1 MARIKLGIA
10 SKVLAGLTVMTLV
23 TLVSAG
29 LAAIAF
35 TQFNQSFTDI
45 SRRKLPALVG
55 ASKLIRESER
65 IIANAP
71 DIIVAQNQFIRA
83 NLARDIE
90 EKINQKDKFIR
101 PLREAGVE
109 SKALEVLSRQFDLVF
124 ANLKT
129 LIDIT
134 DNRLKIEFRTRQIFI
149 RLYRITQTMGAPGQ
163 DPCFNYPPVS
173 PRPLPDK
180 STLLSSTPGDCQEDL
195 MKFDLWRE
203 TVNRANATL
212 LYLDVVTNKSELDD
226 LKGEFTSLQTEAD
239 QTWQALPARI
249 KAAARP
255 IHMEIFNYGT
265 GKENIFTLK
274 ENLIAL
280 QQRMEDNLIENKF
293 LSAELA
299 EMVNQIFSGVQGD
312 VFKQHHLF
320 DRAVG
325 RLIIMLIA
333 IPMLGL
339 VSAVAIY
346 FYIRRSVIARII
358 GLKEYMRG
366 LVENRAVPI
375 PTSGRD
381 EVADMAESVNYFIT
395 EINHREKKMNQAKQT
410 AEAANRA
417 KSEFLAN
424 MSHEIRSPINGIIGS
439 INLLND
445 TSLTEEQLDYLD
457 MAGTSASHLLDLIN
471 DILDLSKIEAGR
483 VELLDVNFSLPEL
496 IHRVFLIIRP
506 RADEKLLQLTCTA
519 AEQIPLSLYGDAGRL
534 RQVFINL
541 LGNAVKFTETGQID
555 LDIQAEETTETRC
568 KLHVQVRDTGI
579 GIPAGKI
586 TSIFDPFE
594 QVDISYN
601 KKYEGTGLGL
611 AISKQIVELMNGA
624 IWVESNHPGP
634 GVTFHFTAWLSI
646 GTEEPRLHVPEPGA
660 AAGVGKQPL
669 KILFVEDNYINRKVG
684 SKLLAR
690 LGHTVEIAV
699 DGHEAVEKIFLQK
712 YDLVLMDLQMPV
724 MDGLEATRVIREK
737 EKQSGRYIPI
747 IAMTASVMKSDREL
761 CLAAGMDDYIGK
773 PFDLGELTAT
783 INKFSRMSDSEI
795 VIDNIQKTSQP
806 RDKVIDIDDVT
817 ARSLGDLALVREFVV
832 IFLDGCDKDLDSIKQ
847 AVHLG
852 DPEKLEFC
860 AHRFKSALGDVAAY
874 RAVDLNAG
882 LEKMARAGKLAKVEE
897 TYMELEEEVGRVKA
911 ALADFLKGFEE

>member
-1 MARIKLGIA
+1 MARIKFGIA

-23 TLVSAG
+23 ILVSAG

-35 TQFNQSFTDI
+35 TQFNQSFADI

-55 ASKLIRESER
+55 ASQLIRESER

-83 NLARDIE
+83 NLAKDIE
-90 EKINQKDKFIR
+90 EKINQKDKFIK

-109 SKALEVLSRQFDLVF
+109 LKALEVLSRQFDLVF

-134 DNRLKIEFRTRQIFI
+134 DNRLKSEFRSRQIFV
-149 RLYRITQTMGAPGQ
+149 RLYRITQTLGAVGQ
-163 DPCFNYPPVS
+163 DPCLNNLPIS
-173 PRPLPDK
+173 SQPLPDK
-180 STLLSSTPGDCQEDL
+180 STRSALVPGDCQKDFI
-195 MKFDLWRE
+195 KFDLWCE
-203 TVNRANATL
+203 TVHRANTTL
-212 LYLDVVTNKSELDD
+212 LYLDVVTNKSDLDD
-226 LKGEFTSLQTEAD
+226 LKGEFSSLLAEAD
-239 QTWQALPARI
+239 QTLQALPAKI
-249 KAAARP
+249 KAAAGP
-255 IHMEIFNYGT
+255 IHAEITNYGS

-299 EMVNQIFSGVQGD
+299 KMVNQIFSGVQDD
-312 VFKQHHLF
+312 VFTQHHLF

-325 RLIIMLIA
+325 RLIVILVA

-366 LVENRAVPI
+366 LVESRIVPI
-375 PTSGRD
+375 PTQGGD

-395 EINHREKKMNQAKQT
+395 EIQHREEKMNQAKQT

-439 INLLND
+439 VNLLND
-445 TSLTEEQLDYLD
+445 TSLTEEQLDCVE
-457 MAGTSASHLLDLIN
+457 MARTSASHLLDLIN

-496 IHRVFLIIRP
+496 VHRVFLIIRP
-506 RADEKLLQLTCTA
+506 KADEKLIQLTYTV
-519 AEQIPLSLYGDAGRL
+519 AEQIPLFLYGDAGRL
-534 RQVFINL
+534 RQVLINL
-541 LGNAVKFTETGQID
+541 LGNAVKFIETGKIE
-555 LDIQAEETTETRC
+555 LDIQAEETSATRC

-579 GIPAGKI
+579 GIPADKI
-586 TSIFDPFE
+586 ASIFDPFE

-611 AISKQIVELMNGA
+611 AISKKIVGLMNGA
-624 IWVESNHPGP
+624 IWVENNHPEP

-646 GTEEPRLHVPEPGA
+646 GKEEPKPHETEPGA
-660 AAGVGKQPL
+660 ATGAIKASL
-669 KILFVEDNYINRKVG
+669 KILLVEDNYINQKVG

-690 LGHTVEIAV
+690 LGHIVEIAV
-699 DGHEAVEKIFLQK
+699 DGQEAIEKVFLRK

-724 MDGLEATRVIREK
+724 MNGLEATQVIRQK
-737 EKQSGRYIPI
+737 EKQTEGHIPI
-747 IAMTASVMKSDREL
+747 VAMTASVMKGDREL
-761 CLAAGMDDYIGK
+761 CLAAGMDGYIGK

-783 INKFSRMSDSEI
+783 INKFGRMFDSEI
-795 VIDNIQKTSQP
+795 VIENIQKTYQSQ
-806 RDKVIDIDDVT
+806 DKVIDIDDVID
-817 ARSLGDLALVREFVV
+817 RSFGDVALVKEFVM
-832 IFLDGCDKDLDSIKQ
+832 IFLDGCDKDLDSVRQ
-847 AVHLG
+847 AVHFG
-852 DPEKLEFC
+852 DAKKLEFC
-860 AHRFKSALGDVAAY
+860 AHRFKSDLVDVAAY
-874 RAVDLNAG
+874 KAVGLDAR
-882 LEKMARAGKLAKVEE
+882 LEKMARAGKLDKVEE
-897 TYMELEEEVGRVKA
+897 TYLELEEEVGRVKA
-911 ALADFLKGFEE
+911 ALADFIKGFEE

>member
-1 MARIKLGIA
+1 MARIKFGIA

-35 TQFNQSFTDI
+35 TQFNQSFADI

-55 ASKLIRESER
+55 ASQLIRESER

-90 EKINQKDKFIR
+90 EKINQKDKFIK

-109 SKALEVLSRQFDLVF
+109 LKALEILSRQFDRVF

-134 DNRLKIEFRTRQIFI
+134 DNRLKIEFRSRQIFV
-149 RLYRITQTMGAPGQ
+149 RLYRITQTLGSLGQ
-163 DPCFNYPPVS
+163 DPCLSHPLIPPQ
-173 PRPLPDK
+173 PGPEK
-180 STLLSSTPGDCQEDL
+180 STRSALAPGPCQEDYI
-195 MKFDLWRE
+195 KFDRWRE
-203 TVNRANATL
+203 TVHRANTTL
-212 LYLDVVTNKSELDD
+212 LYLDVVTNNSELDD
-226 LKGEFTSLQTEAD
+226 LKGQFPSLLAEAD

-249 KAAARP
+249 KATAEP
-255 IHMEIFNYGT
+255 IHSEIFNYGT
-265 GKENIFTLK
+265 GKEDIFTLK
-274 ENLIAL
+274 KNLITL

-299 EMVNQIFSGVQGD
+299 KIVNQIFSGVQGD
-312 VFKQHHLF
+312 VFNQHHLF
-320 DRAVG
+320 DRGVG
-325 RLIIMLIA
+325 RLIVMLIA

-339 VSAVAIY
+339 ISAVAIY

-366 LVENRAVPI
+366 LVESRAVPI
-375 PTSGRD
+375 TNRGGD

-395 EINHREKKMNQAKQT
+395 EIKHREETMHQAKQT

-445 TSLTEEQLDYLD
+445 TPLTEEQLDCVD
-457 MAGTSASHLLDLIN
+457 MAGTSAAHLLDLIN

-483 VELLDVNFSLPEL
+483 VELLDVNFSLLEL
-496 IHRVFLIIRP
+496 MHRVFLIIRP
-506 RADEKLLQLTCTA
+506 KAEEKMLQLTCSV
-519 AEQIPLSLYGDAGRL
+519 AEQIPSFLYGDAGRL

-541 LGNAVKFTETGQID
+541 LGNAVKFTETGQIELD
-555 LDIQAEETTETRC
+555 LQAEETTDTRC
-568 KLHVQVRDTGI
+568 KLHVLVRDTGI
-579 GIPAGKI
+579 GIPADKFE
-586 TSIFDPFE
+586 SIFDPFE

-611 AISKQIVELMNGA
+611 AISKKIVDLMHGA
-624 IWVESNHPGP
+624 IWVERNHPGP

-646 GTEEPRLHVPEPGA
+646 GKAEPQPHLPEPKTA
-660 AAGVGKQPL
+660 TGVDREPL
-669 KILFVEDNYINRKVG
+669 RILLVEDNYINQKVG
-684 SKLLAR
+684 SKILAR
-690 LGHTVEIAV
+690 MGHAIEIAV
-699 DGHEAVEKIFLQK
+699 DGQEAIEKVFLQK

-724 MDGLEATRVIREK
+724 MNGLEATRVIREK
-737 EKQSGRYIPI
+737 EKQSGGHIPI
-747 IAMTASVMKSDREL
+747 IAMTASVMKGDREL
-761 CLAAGMDDYIGK
+761 CLAAGMDGYLGK

-783 INKFSRMSDSEI
+783 INQFSRMSDS
-795 VIDNIQKTSQP
+795 
-806 RDKVIDIDDVT
+806 
-817 ARSLGDLALVREFVV
+817 
-832 IFLDGCDKDLDSIKQ
+832 
-847 AVHLG
+847 
-852 DPEKLEFC
+852 
-860 AHRFKSALGDVAAY
+860 
-874 RAVDLNAG
+874 
-882 LEKMARAGKLAKVEE
+882 
-897 TYMELEEEVGRVKA
+897 
-911 ALADFLKGFEE
+911 